1 MGHKRADGIGQALIE
16 YLGGLELAGGD
27 HDGEPFTV
35 LPWEGKFIRGAFGRP
50 GNASLS
56 VARANGKSAL
66 VAGIACA
73 VVDPTGP
80 LHGRRREVVIVAASF
95 TQSKI
100 IFEDVRAFLSARYDL
115 SNRNVWRTQDS
126 QNVATI
132 EFRATMARIRCIG
145 SDPSKAHGLRPYLV
159 LADEPSQWDTAKADR
174 MVAALRTSLG
184 KVPNSRM
191 VSLGT
196 RPAVETHWFA
206 RALAGVG
213 EGYTQCHAAGENDKP
228 LLVKTWRKANPSLDH
243 LPSLRTEIEAE
254 ARDAKKDPAL
264 LASFRALRLNG
275 GVSDTEVSTLLDA
288 GTWARIEGEA
298 LPGGRPVWGIDLG
311 TSASMSCVAA
321 YWPESG
327 RLETVGA
334 FPSIPSLEERGLRD
348 GVGRLYVECSRQ
360 GELVTA
366 GENAVDVSALLGEAI
381 ERFGAPSAIAADRW
395 REPELRDALK
405 RARIPL
411 TRLELRG
418 MGFRDGGEDVEGF
431 RRAVGEGR
439 VTPWR
444 SLLLTSSMSE
454 ARTMMDPA
462 GNAKLSKKTE
472 GGRRRNAR
480 DDAAAAA
487 ILSVAL
493 GSRRRPKE
501 SAAGAYLG
509 AA

>member
-1 MGHKRADGIGQALIE
+1 MSIGQALIG

-35 LPWEGKFIRGAFGRP
+35 LGWEARFIRGAFGRP

-73 VVDPTGP
+73 VVDPKGP
-80 LHGRRREVVIVAASF
+80 LHGRRREVVIVASSF
-95 TQSKI
+95 TQGKI
-100 IFEDVRAFLSARYDL
+100 IFEDVRAFLLARYDL
-115 SNRNVWRTQDS
+115 ADRNVWRTQDS

-132 EFRATMARIRCIG
+132 EYRETGARIRCIG
-145 SDPSKAHGLRPYLV
+145 SDPAKAHGLRPYLV

-213 EGYTQCHAAGENDKP
+213 EGYVQCHAAGANDKP
-228 LLVKTWRKANPSLDH
+228 LRVATWRKANPSLDH
-243 LPSLRTEIEAE
+243 LPSLRAEIESE
-254 ARDAKKDPAL
+254 ARDAKTDPAL
-264 LASFRALRLNG
+264 LASFTALRLNG
-275 GVSDTEVSTLLDA
+275 GVADTEQSTLLDA
-288 GTWARIEGEA
+288 GTWATIEGQA
-298 LPGGRPVWGIDLG
+298 APGGRCVWGIDLG
-311 TSASMSCVAA
+311 SSASMSAVAA
-321 YWPESG
+321 YWPESS

-334 FPSIPSLEERGLRD
+334 FPSIPTLEERGLRD
-348 GVGRLYVECSRQ
+348 GVGRLYAECARL
-360 GELVTA
+360 GELVQA
-366 GENAVDVSALLGEAI
+366 GEHAVDVSALLCEAV
-381 ERFGAPSAIAADRW
+381 ERFGPPSAISSDRW

-411 TRLELRG
+411 ARLELRG
-418 MGFRDGGEDVEGF
+418 MGFRDGAQDVEGF

-439 VTPWR
+439 VIPWR
-444 SLLLTSSMSE
+444 SLLLTAAMGE
-454 ARTMMDPA
+454 ARTVMDPA
-462 GNAKLSKKTE
+462 GNAKLSKQCE

-487 ILSVAL
+487 ILAVAL
-493 GSRRRPKE
+493 GSRRRPRTT
-501 SAAGAYLG
+501 GGGTYLG
-509 AA
+509 VA